1 METDL
6 DYYTRCM
13 VEALQLARGSTSPNA
28 RRHYEQLAR
37 TFAMQVHKAENTP
50 ALVTPQTLRL
60 QPLKIAA

>member
-13 VEALQLARGSTSPNA
+13 VEALQLARRTGCTKA
-28 RRHYEQLAR
+28 RRHYDQLEQ

-50 ALVTPQTLRL
+50 ALVTPQPLRL
-60 QPLKIAA
+60 QPLRLAA

>member
-13 VEALQLARGSTSPNA
+13 VEALQLARTTNSPKA

-50 ALVTPQTLRL
+50 ALVTPPPLRL
-60 QPLKIAA
+60 QPLRIAA